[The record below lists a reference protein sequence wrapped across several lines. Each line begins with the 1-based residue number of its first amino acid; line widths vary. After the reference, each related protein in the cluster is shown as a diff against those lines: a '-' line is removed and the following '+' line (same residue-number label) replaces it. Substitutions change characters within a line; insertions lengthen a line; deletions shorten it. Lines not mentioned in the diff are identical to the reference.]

1 MSEEQLSRY
10 SHEDVE
16 EDVKSSSG
24 IFCWSSSSSSSK
36 SKRSERETFTS
47 AASDGLIIR
56 IPGPQVCLLKLS
68 LTYKYLNYVMQILGY
83 MLQYVDN
90 DLTQDLPSTLSD
102 DFLIADADYE
112 AGFNKT
118 FNSTGFNNTFN
129 GTGFTS
135 TGFIDINDPSKALV
149 PPVADS
155 STTTAVSAPKEKP
168 AHSSGFYPAPKA
180 RA

>member
-1 MSEEQLSRY
+1 
-10 SHEDVE
+10 
-16 EDVKSSSG
+16 
-24 IFCWSSSSSSSK
+24 
-36 SKRSERETFTS
+36 
-47 AASDGLIIR
+47 
-56 IPGPQVCLLKLS
+56 
-68 LTYKYLNYVMQILGY
+68 

-90 DLTQDLPSTLSD
+90 DVTQDLRKDLPD
-102 DFLIADADYE
+102 DFLIPDSDYE
-112 AGFNKT
+112 AGFGNKT